1 VKDFG
6 PVDTKK
12 DLHFSFGEPIYI
24 KSATGKEEHEQIV
37 NFIQGKL
44 AEWNR
49 K

>member
-12 DLHFSFGEPIYI
+12 DIHFSFGEPIHI

-37 NFIQGKL
+37 SFIQGKL